1 MNEIT
6 ARADMAEWMI
16 GYGKYEGRD
25 VLPKGPRFVEELL
38 MDIWIRDAIRR
49 PGRDPARYVPCAE
62 HCIRLWENWIADLIC
77 GDEEG
82 EE

>member
-6 ARADMAEWMI
+6 VRADMAEWMI
-16 GYGKYEGRD
+16 GYGRYEGRD
-25 VLPKGPRFVEELL
+25 VSPKGPRFVEWLL
-38 MDIWIRDAIRR
+38 MDIMIRDAIRR

-62 HCIRLWENWIADLIC
+62 HCIALWEDWIADLIC